1 MKVLLSIFI
10 GLVAIFSAPSH
21 SHSNANSET
30 LDAKKFV
37 DNLKAF
43 ANHIESLNDRVKK
56 YEQYTSNGSIDWSKL
71 AKIKTQK
78 WQEII
83 ADDDGRLFVELIF
96 SNKEC
101 EVQTIKNIFDAGL
114 PIDFKPPL
122 SKSNLLAISLA
133 FYNHEKKAKCIEE
146 ILKRG
151 ADPNEK
157 YYAKSGDF
165 YYYTYFNSLLMSSP
179 YPGSKLT
186 KHYIK
191 AMKLLCEYG
200 ADLSLLDGNQYSG
213 WDTVDRFGID
223 RNLFK
228 RCLENEKAP

>member
-10 GLVAIFSAPSH
+10 GLVAIFSTPSH
-21 SHSNANSET
+21 SNSNVNTET

-43 ANHIESLNDRVKK
+43 ASHIESLNDRVKK

-71 AKIKTQK
+71 AEIKTPK

-83 ADDDGRLFVELIF
+83 ADDDGKLFVELIF

-122 SKSNLLAISLA
+122 AGSNLLEVALG
-133 FYNHEKKAKCIEE
+133 FYNHEKKAKCVEE

-151 ADPNEK
+151 VDPNEK
-157 YYAKSGDF
+157 YNTKNGRF

-179 YPGSKLT
+179 NPGSKLT

-191 AMKLLCEYG
+191 AMQMLCEYG
-200 ADLSLLDGNQYSG
+200 ADLSLIDSNQYSG
-213 WDTVDRFGID
+213 WDTVDRFDID
-223 RNLFK
+223 RSLYE
-228 RCLENEKAP
+228 RCLENEKAL